1 MGLFFI
7 IRNNA
12 MPENDN
18 EEKPQTIAQRLISN
32 LQPAEAKVESADEE
46 IQIDDSGV
54 IDKTD
59 DSKYEDSLVTEEL
72 AEALHL
78 SKSLI
83 GKPLKEAG
91 KSIKETYSWANEN
104 NKKLI
109 QLETKLSNI
118 EGQLS
123 TKQVKEAETAANLET
138 KNQLGKMPDP
148 LEKPEEFA
156 EWLEKRDEI
165 KEQKMLKVF
174 EEKTKGIVKSFDD
187 NPKLKQA
194 EEIAAQNTWNQIN
207 ESIQTNL
214 PKDMKADDV
223 LNAFFENNPEE
234 DLYIKVGDQKISIYD
249 GKPRK
254 FVADVLTWLKS
265 QSYDSLKNQKDSDVI
280 KKIQKKTKEN
290 LEKISS
296 RTVLKTNV
304 TTRKEGDEKPE
315 SIGRRL
321 ADKLQASQRLKV
333 G

>member
-1 MGLFFI
+1 
-7 IRNNA
+7 
-12 MPENDN
+12 
-18 EEKPQTIAQRLISN
+18 
-32 LQPAEAKVESADEE
+32 
-46 IQIDDSGV
+46 
-54 IDKTD
+54 
-59 DSKYEDSLVTEEL
+59 
-72 AEALHL
+72 
-78 SKSLI
+78 
-83 GKPLKEAG
+83 
-91 KSIKETYSWANEN
+91 
-104 NKKLI
+104 
-109 QLETKLSNI
+109 
-118 EGQLS
+118 
-123 TKQVKEAETAANLET
+123 
-138 KNQLGKMPDP
+138 
-148 LEKPEEFA
+148 
-156 EWLEKRDEI
+156 
-165 KEQKMLKVF
+165 
-174 EEKTKGIVKSFDD
+174 
-187 NPKLKQA
+187 
-194 EEIAAQNTWNQIN
+194 
-207 ESIQTNL
+207 
-214 PKDMKADDV
+214 MKADDV